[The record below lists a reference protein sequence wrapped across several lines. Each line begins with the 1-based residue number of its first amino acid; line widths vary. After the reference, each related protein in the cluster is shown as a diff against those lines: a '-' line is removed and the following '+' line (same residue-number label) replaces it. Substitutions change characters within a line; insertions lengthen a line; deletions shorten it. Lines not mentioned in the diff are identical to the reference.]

1 MTLACILFFSNYS
14 PCNTTKCNLMTFFI
28 PKRGRHLLFRRK
40 NNYSYSL
47 LFYLY
52 LIETSCSTV
61 YFQVSGKPLTP
72 AGSLYFQYNSRNGKH
87 NVTTGGVN
95 NIDVSTIS
103 TELHPNASNLLN
115 PTYAI
120 FISGNIQPSRTLF
133 TELDNTSWIVKTNLD
148 HSYSAMISKADKTF
162 FTESSNAMNWL
173 YPSSA
178 SQWINHKYSIDKS
191 LVSSP
196 LNGNITT
203 TTWSHLTTPVN
214 ISTNVGI
221 PGTIDVSSTYTF
233 APGLPKPSPSTVLV
247 EQSQTSV
254 LQSTHSV
261 FLSASLANNVY
272 NSLTNHWPASSA
284 KSSLASSNAPAS
296 KNYVSSSLVKVGSSS
311 ITSTIYLPYKHGK
324 TDFSQRI
331 LPTAVQPSTTESITL
346 NTSFASSI
354 FTSDNTSFTVSNSVT
369 SNDLTSNMLTSSGLT
384 SSSLTSNFIRPS
396 ESSSWI
402 AVSASPLGILSGT
415 PPDIGGI
422 CSKMDSYFPKYIE
435 MDESDTVGKYT
446 FESYREKTC
455 LRGFRQSE
463 FQTSLF
469 SYRD

>member
-1 MTLACILFFSNYS
+1 M
-14 PCNTTKCNLMTFFI
+14 
-28 PKRGRHLLFRRK
+28 
-40 NNYSYSL
+40 
-47 LFYLY
+47 
-52 LIETSCSTV
+52 
-61 YFQVSGKPLTP
+61 
-72 AGSLYFQYNSRNGKH
+72 
-87 NVTTGGVN
+87 
-95 NIDVSTIS
+95 S
-103 TELHPNASNLLN
+103 TELHPNARHLLN
-115 PTYAI
+115 PASAI

-148 HSYSAMISKADKTF
+148 NSYSAMISKADKTF

-178 SQWINHKYSIDKS
+178 SHWINHKYSIDKS

-221 PGTIDVSSTYTF
+221 LGTIDVSSTYTF
-233 APGLPKPSPSTVLV
+233 APGLLKPSPSTVLV

-261 FLSASLANNVY
+261 FFTASLANNVY

-284 KSSLASSNAPAS
+284 KSSLVSSKAPAS
-296 KNYVSSSLVKVGSSS
+296 KNYVSSSLVKVDFSS

-331 LPTAVQPSTTESITL
+331 QPTAVQPSTTESITL
-346 NTSFASSI
+346 NTTFVSSI
-354 FTSDNTSFTVSNSVT
+354 FTSDNTSFTVSNFSRN
-369 SNDLTSNMLTSSGLT
+369 SLTSNTLTISGLT
-384 SSSLTSNFIRPS
+384 SSSLTSQFIRPS
-396 ESSSWI
+396 ESSSWV
-402 AVSASPLGILSGT
+402 ASSASRLGFLNGT
-415 PPDIGGI
+415 PPAIGGI

-435 MDESDTVGKYT
+435 MDESDTVGKFT
-446 FESYREKTC
+446 FEPRREI
-455 LRGFRQSE
+455 
-463 FQTSLF
+463 
-469 SYRD
+469 